1 MDDHERPDVVKYCQE
16 VFLPMVHK
24 FEAQMAKFEGKDL
37 KEVAPELHEGA
48 HCIIFLFHD
57 KCCLG

>member
-48 HCIIFLFHD
+48 HCIIFFVS
-57 KCCLG
+57 